1 MAYVNQISLNKRDIW
16 LTMFET
22 FQKYISE
29 KANLTDADYDKIKAV
44 SIIKKLRK
52 KQYLLQ
58 EGDVWKYN
66 AFVIR
71 GLVRFYSIDQ
81 NGREN
86 IVSFAKENWWTGD
99 RASLLTGEPSKN
111 NIDAIEDTELILI
124 TKTNFDLLCREIT
137 AFNDMVNA
145 ILNKSFI
152 TSQNRIRTVIAYT
165 AEQKYL
171 DFVNKY
177 PDLSVRLP
185 QAMIASYLGITPET
199 LSRVRKETVKK
210 H

>member
-1 MAYVNQISLNKRDIW
+1 
-16 LTMFET
+16 MFEI

-29 KANLTDADYDKIKAV
+29 KADLTDADYDKIKAV
-44 SIIKKLRK
+44 VIVKKLRK
-52 KQYLLQ
+52 RQYLLQ

-66 AFVIR
+66 AFVIK
-71 GLVRFYSIDQ
+71 GLVRFYSLDQ

-124 TKTNFDLLCREIT
+124 TKTNFELLCREIP

-152 TSQNRIRTVIAYT
+152 TSQSRIHTAIAYT

-171 DFVNKY
+171 DFVDKY
-177 PDLSVRLP
+177 PDLLVRAP

-199 LSRVRKETVKK
+199 LSRVRKEIVKK

>member
-1 MAYVNQISLNKRDIW
+1 
-16 LTMFET
+16 MFEL
-22 FQKYISE
+22 FKEYISQ
-29 KANLTDADYDKIKAV
+29 KTTLTEAEYAKIEAV
-44 SIIKKLRK
+44 CIYKKLRK
-52 KQYLLQ
+52 RQYLLQ

-66 AFVIR
+66 AFITK
-71 GLVRFYSIDQ
+71 GLVRFYSVDE

-124 TKTNFDLLCREIT
+124 TKTNFDRLCQEIP
-137 AFNDMVNA
+137 ALNDMVNA
-145 ILNKSFI
+145 IINKSFI
-152 TSQNRIRTVIAYT
+152 TSQNRIHAAISFT

-171 DFVNKY
+171 DFVQKY
-177 PDLSVRLP
+177 PDLSVRVP

>member
-1 MAYVNQISLNKRDIW
+1 
-16 LTMFET
+16 MFGPLK
-22 FQKYISE
+22 QYISN
-29 KANLTDADYDKIKAV
+29 KITLTEADYAKIEAV
-44 SIIKKLRK
+44 CIYKKLRK
-52 KQYLLQ
+52 RQYLLQ

-66 AFVIR
+66 CFIVK
-71 GLVRFYSIDQ
+71 GLLRFYNVDD

-86 IVSFAKENWWTGD
+86 IISFAREDGWTGD
-99 RASLLTGEPSKN
+99 RASLLTGEPSQN
-111 NIDAIEDTELILI
+111 NIDAIEDSELILI
-124 TKTNFDLLCREIT
+124 AKANFDKLCRDIP

-152 TSQNRIRTVIAYT
+152 VSQNRIHAAIAFT

-171 DFVNKY
+171 DFVQKY
-177 PDLSVRLP
+177 PDLSVRVP

-199 LSRVRKETVKK
+199 LSRVRKESARK

>member
-1 MAYVNQISLNKRDIW
+1 
-16 LTMFET
+16 MFEL
-22 FQKYISE
+22 FKEYISQ
-29 KANLTDADYDKIKAV
+29 KTTLTDADYAKIKAV
-44 SIIKKLRK
+44 CIYKKLRK
-52 KQYLLQ
+52 RQYLLQ

-66 AFVIR
+66 AFITK
-71 GLVRFYSIDQ
+71 GLLRFYSVDE

-124 TKTNFDLLCREIT
+124 TKANFDRLCLDIP

-145 ILNKSFI
+145 IINKSFI
-152 TSQNRIRTVIAYT
+152 TSQNRIHAAISFT

-171 DFVNKY
+171 DFVQKY
-177 PDLSVRLP
+177 PDLSLRVP

-199 LSRVRKETVKK
+199 LSRVRKETVKR

>member
-1 MAYVNQISLNKRDIW
+1 
-16 LTMFET
+16 MFEQ
-22 FQKYISE
+22 FKEYIGQK
-29 KANLTDADYDKIKAV
+29 ATLTEADYAKIEAV
-44 SIIKKLRK
+44 CIFKKLRK

-66 AFVIR
+66 AFITK
-71 GLVRFYSIDQ
+71 GLVRFYSVDE

-99 RASLLTGEPSKN
+99 RASLLTSEPSKN

-124 TKTNFDLLCREIT
+124 TKTNFDRLCRDIP

-152 TSQNRIRTVIAYT
+152 TSQNRIHSAIAFT

-171 DFVNKY
+171 DFVQKY
-177 PDLSVRLP
+177 PDLSLRVP

>member
-1 MAYVNQISLNKRDIW
+1 
-16 LTMFET
+16 MFEI
-22 FQKYISE
+22 FKEYISQ
-29 KANLTDADYDKIKAV
+29 KTTLTEAEYAKIEAV
-44 SIIKKLRK
+44 CIYKKLRK
-52 KQYLLQ
+52 RQYLLQ

-66 AFVIR
+66 AFITK
-71 GLVRFYSIDQ
+71 GLVRFYSVDES
-81 NGREN
+81 GREN

-124 TKTNFDLLCREIT
+124 TKTNFDRLCQEIP
-137 AFNDMVNA
+137 ALNDMVNA
-145 ILNKSFI
+145 IINKSFI
-152 TSQNRIRTVIAYT
+152 SSQNRIHSAIAFT

-171 DFVNKY
+171 DFVQKY
-177 PDLSVRLP
+177 PDLSLRAP

-199 LSRVRKETVKK
+199 LSRVRKETAKK

>member
-1 MAYVNQISLNKRDIW
+1 
-16 LTMFET
+16 MFEI
-22 FQKYISE
+22 FKEYISQ
-29 KANLTDADYDKIKAV
+29 KATLTETDYAEIEAV
-44 SIIKKLRK
+44 CIYKKLRK
-52 KQYLLQ
+52 RQYLLQ

-66 AFVIR
+66 AFITK
-71 GLVRFYSIDQ
+71 GLMRFYSVDES
-81 NGREN
+81 GREN

-124 TKTNFDLLCREIT
+124 TKTNFDRLCREIP

-152 TSQNRIRTVIAYT
+152 TSQNRIHSAIAFT

-171 DFVNKY
+171 DFIQKY
-177 PDLSVRLP
+177 PDLLLRIP

>member
-1 MAYVNQISLNKRDIW
+1 
-16 LTMFET
+16 MFEQ
-22 FQKYISE
+22 FKEYIGQK
-29 KANLTDADYDKIKAV
+29 ATLTEADYAKIEAV
-44 SIIKKLRK
+44 CIFKKLRK

-66 AFVIR
+66 AFITK
-71 GLVRFYSIDQ
+71 GLVRFYSIDE

-124 TKTNFDLLCREIT
+124 TKTNFDRLCRDIP

-152 TSQNRIRTVIAYT
+152 TSQNRIHSAIAFT

-171 DFVNKY
+171 DFVQKY
-177 PDLSVRLP
+177 PDLSLRVS

-199 LSRVRKETVKK
+199 LSRIRKETVKK

>member
-1 MAYVNQISLNKRDIW
+1 
-16 LTMFET
+16 MFEQ
-22 FQKYISE
+22 FKEYIGQK
-29 KANLTDADYDKIKAV
+29 ATLTEADYAKIEAV
-44 SIIKKLRK
+44 CIFKKLRK

-66 AFVIR
+66 AFITK
-71 GLVRFYSIDQ
+71 GLVRFYSVDE

-99 RASLLTGEPSKN
+99 RASLLTGESSKN

-124 TKTNFDLLCREIT
+124 TKTNFDRLCRDIP

-152 TSQNRIRTVIAYT
+152 TSQNRIHSAIAFT

-171 DFVNKY
+171 DFVQKY
-177 PDLSVRLP
+177 PDLSLRVP

>member
-1 MAYVNQISLNKRDIW
+1 
-16 LTMFET
+16 MFET

>member
-1 MAYVNQISLNKRDIW
+1 
-16 LTMFET
+16 MFEL
-22 FQKYISE
+22 FKEYISQ
-29 KANLTDADYDKIKAV
+29 KTTLTDADYAKIEAV
-44 SIIKKLRK
+44 CIYKKLRK
-52 KQYLLQ
+52 RQYLLQ

-66 AFVIR
+66 AFITK
-71 GLVRFYSIDQ
+71 GLLRFYSVDE

-99 RASLLTGEPSKN
+99 RASLLTGEPSRN

-124 TKTNFDLLCREIT
+124 TKTNFDNLCREIPP
-137 AFNDMVNA
+137 FNDMVNA
-145 ILNKSFI
+145 IINKSFI
-152 TSQNRIRTVIAYT
+152 TSQNRIHSAISFT

-171 DFVNKY
+171 DFVQKY
-177 PDLSVRLP
+177 PDLSLRVP

-199 LSRVRKETVKK
+199 LSRVRKETVKR

>member
-1 MAYVNQISLNKRDIW
+1 
-16 LTMFET
+16 MFEI
-22 FQKYISE
+22 FKEYISQ
-29 KANLTDADYDKIKAV
+29 KTTLTDAGYAKIEAV
-44 SIIKKLRK
+44 CIYKKLRK
-52 KQYLLQ
+52 RQYLLQ

-66 AFVIR
+66 AFITK
-71 GLVRFYSIDQ
+71 GLLRFYSVDE

-124 TKTNFDLLCREIT
+124 TKANFDGLCREIP

-152 TSQNRIRTVIAYT
+152 TSQNRIHSAIAFT

-171 DFVNKY
+171 DFVQKY
-177 PDLSVRLP
+177 PDLSVRIP